1 MVKIDFQVLNIFQF
15 FPITFLGSN
24 WFHADELDYDG
35 TATMVPKREFIKI
48 VKVHQIEKD
57 AILVC
62 YGNQLQIVNMQG
74 HPKQPKKMISSLTFD
89 FNIESVGK
97 LIAS

>member
-1 MVKIDFQVLNIFQF
+1 MCAYLF
-15 FPITFLGSN
+15 TGSN
-24 WFHADELDYDG
+24 WFHADELEYDG

-74 HPKQPKKMISSLTFD
+74 HPKQPKKMISTLTFD
-89 FNIESVGK
+89 FNIESIGECFYFVEK
-97 LIAS
+97 LFLRTPLHY